1 MTEALVL
8 LGQMNGVTK
17 VSLEP
22 QTVHVSMHTKGFL
35 MDTNSSG
42 YKRIIA
48 IVIAGILVGSILPWG
63 VNYNVHTITPGV
75 MRGTDCEACIALFL
89 VTIVMMVISLFVPKQ
104 RIWLWLGLIL
114 ALLSTVLHIII
125 GGNNNNTMIGWW
137 LTLLSFL
144 LGIGILIAAISQK
157 KN

>member
-89 VTIVMMVISLFVPKQ
+89 VTIVMMVI
-104 RIWLWLGLIL
+104 
-114 ALLSTVLHIII
+114 
-125 GGNNNNTMIGWW
+125 
-137 LTLLSFL
+137 
-144 LGIGILIAAISQK
+144 
-157 KN
+157 